1 MKKYKL
7 IKEYPGSPEL
17 GTIVEGKSSDGK
29 NYSFSMLGGRVYV
42 IKYHVEDNPEYW
54 EEVNENNYMVSLTDM
69 AFRNAWEVIE
79 VRSINYKETDSKK
92 FFKTEEEAEHFILY
106 NKPCLSM
113 HDILERYGYAR
124 EFGKNNITFYGSEET
139 LKEIIKSKL

>member
-17 GTIVEGKSSDGK
+17 GVIVGGVDSSTFYFYENPD
-29 NYSFSMLGGRVYV
+29 LCRIV
-42 IKYHVEDNPEYW
+42 IRKTLVDNKPEYW
-54 EEVNENNYMVSLTDM
+54 EEINDNNYMVSLTDM

>member
-54 EEVNENNYMVSLTDM
+54 EEFNDNIYWVVFTKEETSFKTYKPYKFETSL
-69 AFRNAWEVIE
+69 WQ
-79 VRSINYKETDSKK
+79 SQDSRQY
-92 FFKTEEEAEHFILY
+92 FKTEEEAKSFILF
-106 NKPCLSM
+106 NKPCLSYNEVKEEIKSQVS
-113 HDILERYGYAR
+113 HQGILQSIYH
-124 EFGKNNITFYGSEET
+124 IV
-139 LKEIIKSKL
+139 KSKL